1 MFWILLR
8 TLLFA
13 LTFVATSLVLVPRWI
28 LGASRVVREG
38 PLMGLGIALIAL
50 GAALMLWCWGEF
62 AARGRGTPA
71 PFDPPR
77 RLVVR
82 GPYRHVRNPMYVA
95 ALLVIL
101 GQAAIYRSTSLVW
114 YAAAF
119 ATASFLFV
127 VIYEERTLARRF
139 GADYAAYRAAVRRWL
154 PRLTPYESPRR
165 ATAD

>member
-1 MFWILLR
+1 MIWILLR
-8 TLLFA
+8 TLFFA
-13 LTFVATSLVLVPRWI
+13 LTFVATALVLVPRWI

-38 PLMGLGIALIAL
+38 LLLGAGIALIAL
-50 GAALMLWCWGEF
+50 GVALMVWCWGEF

-82 GPYRHVRNPMYVA
+82 GPYRYVRNPMYVA

-101 GQAAIYRSTSLVW
+101 GQAAVYGSTSLVW

-119 ATASFLFV
+119 AAASFLFV

-139 GADYAAYRAAVRRWL
+139 GSDYAAYKGAVRRWL
-154 PRLTPYESPRR
+154 PRLTPYEAPRG